1 MRNPPG
7 LRGTALHLSS
17 ATSITFTEPQTLIRF
32 LAGAGPGSDAEA
44 VAADEI
50 GHDNVLKY

>member
-1 MRNPPG
+1 V
-7 LRGTALHLSS
+7 HLSS